1 MSEPNPDM
9 DKLLKAYAKKR
20 KAEGGQSFELHPATR
35 KMLQGEVSR
44 VRGKASAA
52 PEPKP
57 KIRLWPAL
65 AWTAATCA
73 IVAIG
78 IVKVSN
84 RHSDSSMQVAMSEL
98 QPTPA
103 AAAPMKEER
112 AAKFKD
118 RDESSF
124 ARQLDAEKTVADSK
138 SQGKNPAQSAHFS
151 ERSDGFVAKAEEQKA
166 KVSPPVARH
175 AEFANAAP
183 AEVDRGVTP
192 AEPTSPAPASDAA
205 PRALRGE
212 RRKGEL
218 DNTTV
223 AQVTPNLKPERHSV
237 SEDIQTTNGLQIVAP
252 SAAPPISAESVATAS
267 LPAPDIT
274 GSATNSPREPLLAGG
289 VSQQQMFVQRDSRSA
304 YRVNLQS
311 PPLPK
316 VLTKF
321 SVIRTGDKVRV
332 IDADGSVYEGSV
344 VTTVPAKTAVLATPR
359 GQAAADV
366 SGGDAKDG
374 ESYAFKVSG
383 RSRTLNKII
392 SFQATN
398 LLARVDGGTAKKLN
412 ESAAANGVATRSLSL
427 AKEASAK
434 IEAKPTTEGIRGWVN
449 VGKAV
454 EFQIEASEVK

>member
-1 MSEPNPDM
+1 M

-35 KMLQGEVSR
+35 KMLQGEASR
-44 VRGKASAA
+44 VRGKASAT

-84 RHSDSSMQVAMSEL
+84 RHSDGSMQVAMSEP

-103 AAAPMKEER
+103 VAAPMKEER

-118 RDESSF
+118 RDESSSLAKKATF
-124 ARQLDAEKTVADSK
+124 DSR
-138 SQGKNPAQSAHFS
+138 SQDGNAVPTTNFVGQSS
-151 ERSDGFVAKAEEQKA
+151 GFLAKADEEKA
-166 KVSPPVARH
+166 DASTPIAQPSKPEDV
-175 AEFANAAP
+175 AP
-183 AEVDRGVTP
+183 AEDRNVAAAT
-192 AEPTSPAPASDAA
+192 ATSPAPVLAATPPA
-205 PRALRGE
+205 PRSE

-218 DNTTV
+218 DNATV
-223 AQVTPNLKPERHSV
+223 AQVTSNLKPERHSV
-237 SEDIQTTNGLQIVAP
+237 SEAIQTTNGLQIVAP
-252 SAAPPISAESVATAS
+252 SAAPPILAESDAAAP
-267 LPAPDIT
+267 LPAPDIS
-274 GSATNSPREPLLAGG
+274 GSATNSPGELLLAGG
-289 VSQQQMFVQRDSRSA
+289 ASQQQMFVQRDSRSA

-321 SVIRTGDKVRV
+321 RVIRTGDKVRV
-332 IDADGSVYEGSV
+332 VDADGSVYEGSV
-344 VTTVPAKTAVLATPR
+344 VATVQVKTAVLASPR

-383 RSRTLNKII
+383 RSRTLNKTI

-398 LLARVDGGTAKKLN
+398 LLARVDGGVAKKLN